1 MLTSDQ
7 FETLTNPIIKLY
19 TQYEESVIND
29 IARRL
34 GNLDFASAAW
44 QTQRLSESGFLYKDI
59 LQKLSK
65 LTGKSETTLRAI
77 FKEAGVNAIKFDDAI
92 YKAAGLK
99 PIPLNLSPAMLRALQ
114 AGLTKT
120 QGILSNLTMTTAINA
135 NQSFIKA
142 ADMAY
147 LQISTGAMSYDQA
160 IRMAIKNMAAEGL
173 SIINYASGHTDKLD
187 VAMRR
192 TVLTG
197 VAQTANQLQIERA
210 GEMGSD
216 LVGVSAHIGA
226 RNKGVGPANHE
237 SWQGKIYSRSG
248 NHKKYK
254 DFVATTGYGT
264 GGGLGGWN
272 CRHSFYPFFE
282 GISENAYS
290 KEELK
295 DFKKETVKFNGQDI
309 SVYEA
314 TQYQRAIERKIRF
327 LKRQSDALE
336 AAKLSNFAEV
346 AKIKEW
352 QAAMRSFIKQT
363 GLQRQSVR
371 ETILSSNKDS
381 AK

>member
-7 FETLTNPIIKLY
+7 FDQLTVPITELFADYETSII
-19 TQYEESVIND
+19 VD

-44 QTQRLSESGFLYKDI
+44 QMQRITESGSLYKNV
-59 LQKLSK
+59 LKELSK
-65 LTGKSETTLRAI
+65 LTGKSESTLREI
-77 FKEAGVNAIKFDDAI
+77 FKQAGVKAIKFDDAI
-92 YKAAGLK
+92 YKDAGLK

-135 NQSFIKA
+135 QQSFIKA
-142 ADMAY
+142 ADLAY
-147 LQISTGAMSYDQA
+147 MQISTGAMSYDQA
-160 IRMAIKNMAAEGL
+160 IRAAIKNMAAEGL
-173 SIINYASGHTDKLD
+173 SVINYASGHVDKLD

-226 RNKGVGPANHE
+226 RNKGIGPMNHE

-264 GGGLGGWN
+264 GEGLGGWN

-282 GISENAYS
+282 GISKNAYS

-327 LKRQSDALE
+327 WKRQADALE
-336 AAKLSNFAEV
+336 AAKLNNFAEV

-352 QAAMRSFIKQT
+352 QAKMRNFIKQT
-363 GLQRQSVR
+363 NLQREYVR
-371 ETILSSNKDS
+371 EQVQ
-381 AK
+381 